1 MFLFFIEIFF
11 LNIYVKLKEV
21 LDIKLFKTKKS
32 PNNKDLYNDRIPQ
45 GSYLIIDE
53 KGQKLG
59 IFNQTEALK
68 LSEEKEIDIVIV
80 NADSNPMVARLMD
93 YQKHRYNQQK
103 KNRETKKKAQVS
115 VLKEIRLSPTINTH
129 DLNTKLKQVHK
140 FLKQGNKVKISMR
153 FRGRMINNY
162 KLGETVL
169 KQIIQDLTSVAQ
181 IENPLKLQG
190 NQFTAVLTPS
200 K

>member
-1 MFLFFIEIFF
+1 M
-11 LNIYVKLKEV
+11 
-21 LDIKLFKTKKS
+21 
-32 PNNKDLYNDRIPQ
+32 
-45 GSYLIIDE
+45 
-53 KGQKLG
+53 
-59 IFNQTEALK
+59 
-68 LSEEKEIDIVIV
+68 
-80 NADSNPMVARLMD
+80 
-93 YQKHRYNQQK
+93 
-103 KNRETKKKAQVS
+103 
-115 VLKEIRLSPTINTH
+115 
-129 DLNTKLKQVHK
+129 HK

>member
-59 IFNQTEALK
+59 IFNRTEALK

-103 KNRETKKKAQVS
+103 KNRETKKS
-115 VLKEIRLSPTINTH
+115 S
-129 DLNTKLKQVHK
+129 
-140 FLKQGNKVKISMR
+140 S
-153 FRGRMINNY
+153 
-162 KLGETVL
+162 
-169 KQIIQDLTSVAQ
+169 
-181 IENPLKLQG
+181 
-190 NQFTAVLTPS
+190 
-200 K
+200 

>member
-59 IFNQTEALK
+59 IFNRTEALK